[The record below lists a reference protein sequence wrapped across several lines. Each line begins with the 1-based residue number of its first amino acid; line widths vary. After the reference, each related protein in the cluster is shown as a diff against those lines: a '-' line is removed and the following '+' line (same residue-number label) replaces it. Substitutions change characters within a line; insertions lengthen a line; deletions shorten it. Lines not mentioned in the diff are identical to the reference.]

1 MIFKKDAKI
10 KNDLDGNSYEDT
22 ITSPKEFD
30 KIKNIYATKLFYISE
45 DLDYTLLIYNSF
57 KEYNDSL
64 IRKRTESISHDEYVA
79 GCLKIVMTN
88 SKGSMNTNLAKQ
100 TILDLLNKKF
110 Y

>member
-1 MIFKKDAKI
+1 MIFNKDAKI
-10 KNDLDGNSYEDT
+10 KYDSVGNSYEDT
-22 ITSPKEFD
+22 IPLLKESD
-30 KIKNIYATKLFYISE
+30 KVKNIYSLRLFYISE

-88 SKGSMNTNLAKQ
+88 SKGSMKSIFGKTNYIRL
-100 TILDLLNKKF
+100 TE
-110 Y
+110 